1 MWTTLVDV
9 PLPTVVK
16 ADVNHTIVDRHYRS
30 NQGLAGLIERII
42 ERIAVYCSPL
52 SLTAPTASTIISAA
66 SKHTQTPQQPI
77 IIANHQ
83 KAQGRQRR
91 DRAQQDGTAEF
102 EHGLGKGRETEQ
114 NRIE

>member
-1 MWTTLVDV
+1 MGTTLVDV
-9 PLPTVVK
+9 SFPTVVK
-16 ADVNHTIVDRHYRS
+16 ADVNHTIVDGHYRS

-42 ERIAVYCSPL
+42 ERIAVYCSPV
-52 SLTAPTASTIISAA
+52 SLTAPTASTIISAV

-102 EHGLGKGRETEQ
+102 GHCWGKRTGTDR